1 MTKKRLVELVGAF
14 GQAKI
19 GVIGDLIL
27 DGYLWSL
34 VERISPEAPVPIAK
48 VEKEEFVLGGA
59 GNVANNLRS
68 LGVLTCLF
76 GVIGEDEAGEKFKA
90 LAAKVGCGDEFIISE
105 RARPTSLKTRILSGG
120 QQLLRLDREQTLP
133 ISSTIVQELTRLVSR
148 RLSDLDLIVF
158 SDYAKGTLTKSLV
171 RSIIAKAKKI
181 ACPVLVDP
189 KPATVSFYRGADL
202 IKPNRRE
209 VELMAGRRLADDLSN
224 LESIGRRLET
234 RLKSRLLVTL
244 GREGMALFTP
254 RQTILVPTVAQEVF
268 DVSGAGD
275 TTLAAIAATLAVGG
289 SLEEAAIIGNLAA
302 GVVVSKIGT
311 ATVSPSELIAH
322 LPHFRPR
329 SVKRCARRIEG
340 RA

>member
-1 MTKKRLVELVGAF
+1 MTKGRLVELVSLF
-14 GQAKI
+14 PQAKI

-59 GNVANNLRS
+59 GNVAHNLSS
-68 LGVLTCLF
+68 LGVTTRLF
-76 GVIGEDEAGEKFKA
+76 GVVGEDEAGEKFKA
-90 LAAKVGCGDEFIISE
+90 LAAKVGCGDEFIND

-133 ISSTIVQELTRLVSR
+133 ISSTIARELTQLVSR
-148 RLSDLDLIVF
+148 RLSNLDLIVF
-158 SDYAKGTLTKSLV
+158 SDYAKGTLTKPLI
-171 RSIIAKAKKI
+171 RSILAQAKKLGR
-181 ACPVLVDP
+181 PVLVDP
-189 KPATVSFYRGADL
+189 KPASVSFYRGADL

-209 VELMAGRRLADDLSN
+209 VELMTGQRLADDLNN
-224 LESIGRRLET
+224 LEPIGRRLESK
-234 RLKSRLLVTL
+234 LKSQLLVTL
-244 GREGMALFTP
+244 GRDGMALFTP
-254 RQTILVPTVAQEVF
+254 RQMILIPTVAQEVF
-268 DVSGAGD
+268 DISGAGD

-311 ATVSPSELIAH
+311 ATVTPNELIDH
-322 LPHFRPR
+322 LPHFNPFSVSRAERWRPEK
-329 SVKRCARRIEG
+329 V
-340 RA
+340 